1 MGAVLGVDGGGTKTH
16 AAIADRSG
24 TLLGTGTSGPSNW
37 ENVGL
42 PEAAG
47 AVHAAVREALG
58 SAKASLG
65 DVEAAVFG
73 LAGLD
78 WESDHPRLD
87 SIAESLGLSGSW
99 AIVND
104 AFVALRAGA
113 NHPWGVV
120 IVAGSG
126 TVVAGRNPEGEE
138 FRTLG
143 LGAMFGDWGSASDIA
158 EGGVRAVADAHTGL
172 GPPTALSE
180 ILPARF
186 DTSTPAEF
194 LERISRPWRP
204 IPELAPVILEAAQG
218 GDAVAR
224 AVAERAGTALGRA
237 AGIVARRLGMDEAPV
252 EFVLA
257 GGVFRTTCRPLT
269 TSLEREIR
277 KSAPQALMLRL
288 ETPPVVGALL
298 RALELLGEEPTGAL
312 HLRFSLDVMR
322 LLGYGLRETPS

>member
-1 MGAVLGVDGGGTKTH
+1 VAAVLGVDGGGTKTH
-16 AAIADRSG
+16 AAVADRSG

-58 SAKASLG
+58 GANLEIGAIEG
-65 DVEAAVFG
+65 AVFG

-78 WESDHPRLD
+78 WESDRPRLA
-87 SIAESLGLSGSW
+87 SIAESLGLGGSST
-99 AIVND
+99 IVND

-126 TVVAGRNPEGEE
+126 TVVAGRNRGGEE

-143 LGAMFGDWGSASDIA
+143 LGAMFGDWGGASDISE
-158 EGGVRAVADAHTGL
+158 EGIRGVADAYTGL
-172 GPPTALSE
+172 GPPTALSD
-180 ILPARF
+180 ILPPRL
-186 DTSTPAEF
+186 DTSSPAEF
-194 LERISRPWRP
+194 LERLSRPWRP
-204 IPELAPVILEAAQG
+204 SPELAEVVLEAAQS

-224 AVAERAGTALGRA
+224 AVAERAGAALGRA
-237 AGIVARRLGMDEAPV
+237 AGFVARRLGMDEGPV

-257 GGVFRTTCRPLT
+257 GGVFRTTCRPLMT
-269 TSLEREIR
+269 ALEREIR
-277 KSAPQALMLRL
+277 RSAPHALMLRL

-298 RALELLGEEPTGAL
+298 RALEIVGEEPSGAM
-312 HLRFSLDVMR
+312 HLRLSLDVTR
-322 LLGYGLRETPS
+322 SLGYGVQEASS